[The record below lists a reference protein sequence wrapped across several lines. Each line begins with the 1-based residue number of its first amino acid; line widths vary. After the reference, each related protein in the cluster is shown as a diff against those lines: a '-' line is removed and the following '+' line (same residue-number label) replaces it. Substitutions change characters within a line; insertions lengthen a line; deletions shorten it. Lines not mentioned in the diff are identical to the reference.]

1 MAILN
6 ATTMERNR
14 VNLGWSV
21 PVQKCQQIFETVPAR
36 HRSTLHYCLS
46 RYALFLNRSSPRR
59 WRKLL
64 NLYCSD
70 D

>member
-1 MAILN
+1 MAILD

-46 RYALFLNRSSPRR
+46 RSGIVSQPLQSPQMA
-59 WRKLL
+59 
-64 NLYCSD
+64 
-70 D
+70 